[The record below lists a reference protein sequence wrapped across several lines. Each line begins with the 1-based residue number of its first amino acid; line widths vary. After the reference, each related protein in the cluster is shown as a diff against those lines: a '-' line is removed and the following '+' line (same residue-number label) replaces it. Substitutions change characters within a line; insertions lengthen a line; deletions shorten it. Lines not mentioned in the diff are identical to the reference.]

1 MKKMALIMA
10 LAALVC
16 WLPGQALATTTPFIS
31 ISDLTDGNPTVT
43 TVGTIYGYQTSLA
56 AEYAKVTGTIAK
68 DSLSAGTFGVELLEC
83 VGGPVSDFATLT
95 IGSSYFSLGDGFQN
109 VRDFT
114 LTFYSDEAT
123 GFSTALQNFECN
135 VNYCTLVEN
144 GTAQDVTSQLHGTTT
159 GLTISLQSDVET
171 SAVPIP
177 PSALLLGSALLGLVG
192 IGWRKRS

>member
-1 MKKMALIMA
+1 MKKRALIMA

-16 WLPGQALATTTPFIS
+16 WLPGQALATTTPCIS

-43 TVGTIYGYQTSLA
+43 ASGISNYNA
-56 AEYAKVTGTIAK
+56 ALCPEFAEITGNVLS
-68 DSLSAGTFGVELLEC
+68 DSLHSGTYGVELLEC
-83 VGGPVSDFATLT
+83 LNGPVSDFAELT
-95 IGSSYFSLGDGFQN
+95 IGYNNFGSRSID
-109 VRDFT
+109 
-114 LTFYSDEAT
+114 LTFYSDGAQ
-123 GFSTALQNFECN
+123 GFSTALQDFECN
-135 VNYCTLVEN
+135 VSYCTLVEN